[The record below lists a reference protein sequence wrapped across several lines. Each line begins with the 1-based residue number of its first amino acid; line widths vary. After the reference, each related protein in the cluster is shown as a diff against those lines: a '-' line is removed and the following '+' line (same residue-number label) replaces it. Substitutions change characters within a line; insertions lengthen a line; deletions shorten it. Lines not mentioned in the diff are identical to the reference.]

1 MDADK
6 NIADPGR
13 SQELYRQGREAM
25 ERNAYDVAVAAF
37 AESARLEPHFKTL
50 ELLGECYIHLGQS
63 QKAVVPLAAA
73 TTLNDQ
79 VRAPALLSDVLAK
92 LGDTYNARRICE
104 IALARDPQNKIARK
118 VHEQL
123 TVGSDLVEKE

>member
-1 MDADK
+1 MLTRILQILGEHRNSTAR
-6 NIADPGR
+6 AGR
-13 SQELYRQGREAM
+13 LW
-25 ERNAYDVAVAAF
+25 
-37 AESARLEPHFKTL
+37 SATPTMWPWLLSPRAPVWNRTSRPL
-50 ELLGECYIHLGQS
+50 ELLGECYIHLAQS

-79 VRAPALLSDVLAK
+79 VPAPGLLSDVLAQ

-104 IALARDPQNKIARK
+104 IALGRDPQNKIARK

-123 TVGSDLVEKE
+123 TVGSDLIEKE

>member
-6 NIADPGR
+6 NIADLER
-13 SQELYRQGREAM
+13 AQELYRQGRDAM

-73 TTLNDQ
+73 TTLNDH
-79 VRAPALLSDVLAK
+79 VRAPALLSDVLAQ

-104 IALARDPQNKIARK
+104 LALGRDP
-118 VHEQL
+118 
-123 TVGSDLVEKE
+123 